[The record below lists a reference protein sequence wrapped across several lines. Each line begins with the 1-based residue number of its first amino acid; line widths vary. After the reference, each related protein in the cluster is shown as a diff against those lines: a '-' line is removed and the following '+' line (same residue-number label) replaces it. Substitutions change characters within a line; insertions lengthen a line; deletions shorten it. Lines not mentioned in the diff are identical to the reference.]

1 MDLCNPES
9 ISPLPGHKQC
19 QDVEKSDSSNDSQGK
34 NLGVPK
40 QKATEDTMSDGGL
53 FKAEV
58 IYIRDCEKREAGDM
72 VQQETYTRLISP
84 PDHPTPP
91 QTPPP
96 INTQPEYRV
105 HHFVS
110 RPATMETA
118 VNKHQGISQQQ
129 WHNTPVGAE
138 ASLDL
143 FLNRESDSDERL
155 SPANSTDLFP
165 ASSKSQSQESILS
178 ESWDKDRSWSA
189 LQMSPET
196 SRAVSPCSSV
206 RSGMFT
212 PSVVRVKRHSLEPG
226 SSLVHMPPT
235 CLSPTCCASPSS
247 PPCPLSPR
255 LRSRHRPP
263 PTRLSL
269 LTAILRK
276 GRLPVLSPTLTLQRP
291 YSPCWPIHHG
301 TSCNACSAA
310 SSVASIPLEVS
321 SSRAQSSAS
330 IHSPAQSYHH
340 RDGCVLESL
349 RSVNAPL
356 SIESK
361 ELSTSWRMVGPHSPP
376 LRHSDELKSNN
387 GIISERVTSPS
398 YRSLVASPVPP
409 LSQPFP
415 QNLPKPVDHTKVPS
429 PPLYSSHSRFRRL
442 FPEPLNNSVNSRLNS
457 LSPEPK
463 PVKNQGASVPH
474 DTNQPLYSSHS
485 RLKCLS
491 PNPAHNQG
499 TSACQPLYSSFSKI
513 SSPSPGLVNTSSNS
527 TLDSLSAGP
536 VNTSSNSTLDSLSAG
551 PVNTSSNSTLDS
563 LSAEPKPVSK
573 NFVQALNSHLR
584 SKLTFLSSAPANN
597 QETFKAL
604 DTSTP
609 EVSSMGT
616 SNNRGISMAT
626 LNTWGTARP
635 QVWSPLP
642 NSCLYRSPKPHSL
655 SCCVPE
661 GHLSASSH
669 SPSGTLSS
677 AQRYTDTISPTPL
690 QNGLKTP
697 PHSMLQLGVSPAH
710 RAFHLTPTLYTPPG
724 CPSPKPPTPP
734 STPDRFTLSPS
745 PVPPTRDLT
754 PSPSLSLRSTPSPC
768 LWREMSDSLDT
779 KRKPHKIKLSYKAL
793 AAIPT
798 NTVLLDQQA
807 IDDQVD
813 KEGDSQGPVDRRK
826 KEDTHAEMC
835 SPAQLRKQSEDL
847 YAVID
852 EVLEDPIPMRQAS
865 PAFAYSRESMDKCA
879 PKRYTSLPRSL
890 GRETKYATFNL
901 QPSVERNLADTYKT
915 KPGVIRPANIIPKLP
930 EENYDEAFH
939 PNPFKKYLDELT
951 VNDQNK
957 STHPFVT
964 IHENEALMSKK
975 PENTLFGKMGADG
988 SISSGNLALNT
999 EKNSEN
1005 NSTTE
1010 EEDNISIPSLL
1021 ITESEEPNANPAK
1034 DGSWQGGATS
1044 FNLTKVKMEAFETHI

>member
-1 MDLCNPES
+1 MFVPVLKT
-9 ISPLPGHKQC
+9 LPIQITLTEAVKTGLLTGKP
-19 QDVEKSDSSNDSQGK
+19 NK

-40 QKATEDTMSDGGL
+40 QKATEHTMSDGGL

-58 IYIRDCEKREAGDM
+58 IYISDCEKRGAGDM

-84 PDHPTPP
+84 PDHTTPP

-96 INTQPEYRV
+96 INTQPENTV

-110 RPATMETA
+110 GPATMETA

-138 ASLDL
+138 VSLDL

-196 SRAVSPCSSV
+196 SCAVSPCSSV

-212 PSVVRVKRHSLEPG
+212 PSVVRVKRHFLEPG

-247 PPCPLSPR
+247 SPCPLSP
-255 LRSRHRPP
+255 RSRHRPP

-310 SSVASIPLEVS
+310 SSVASIPLEVF

-376 LRHSDELKSNN
+376 LRHSEKLKSNN

-409 LSQPFP
+409 LSQAFP

-442 FPEPLNNSVNSRLNS
+442 FPEPLDNSVNSRLNS

-463 PVKNQGASVPH
+463 PVKNQGASVPQ
-474 DTNQPLYSSHS
+474 DSNQPLYSSHS

-499 TSACQPLYSSFSKI
+499 TSACQPLYSSFSKLS
-513 SSPSPGLVNTSSNS
+513 SSPPGIVNSSSNS
-527 TLDSLSAGP
+527 TLD
-536 VNTSSNSTLDSLSAG
+536 T
-551 PVNTSSNSTLDS
+551 

-573 NFVQALNSHLR
+573 NFVQALNSHLQ

-616 SNNRGISMAT
+616 SNNRGISMGT
-626 LNTWGTARP
+626 LNTRGTARP
-635 QVWSPLP
+635 QVWSPLSY
-642 NSCLYRSPKPHSL
+642 SCLSRSPKPLSL
-655 SCCVPE
+655 SCCAPE

-669 SPSGTLSS
+669 SPSGIVSS

-724 CPSPKPPTPP
+724 CPSPKPPTPS

-745 PVPPTRDLT
+745 PAPPTRDLT

-768 LWREMSDSLDT
+768 LWREMSDSIDT

-798 NTVLLDQQA
+798 NIVLLDQQA
-807 IDDQVD
+807 IDDQVH
-813 KEGDSQGPVDRRK
+813 KEGDSQDPVDRRK

-865 PAFAYSRESMDKCA
+865 PALAYSRESMDKCA

-901 QPSVERNLADTYKT
+901 QRSVERKLADTYKT
-915 KPGVIRPANIIPKLP
+915 KPGVIRPANIIPRLP
-930 EENYDEAFH
+930 EEHDDEAFH
-939 PNPFKKYLDELT
+939 PNPFKQYLDELT

-975 PENTLFGKMGADG
+975 LDNTLLGKMGADG

-999 EKNSEN
+999 ERNSEN

-1010 EEDNISIPSLL
+1010 EEDNIIISSLL
-1021 ITESEEPNANPAK
+1021 ITESEEPKANPAK

>member
-1 MDLCNPES
+1 MDLSSPES

-19 QDVEKSDSSNDSQGK
+19 LDVEKSDSSHESQGKVSEEEVSSKLLFYTFVPELKTLPIKITLTEAAKTGLLTGKPNK

-40 QKATEDTMSDGGL
+40 QKVTEDTMSDGGL

-58 IYIRDCEKREAGDM
+58 IYIRDCEKRGAGDM
-72 VQQETYTRLISP
+72 VQQETNTWLISP
-84 PDHPTPP
+84 PDHTTPP

-96 INTQPEYRV
+96 INAQAENTAY
-105 HHFVS
+105 HFVS
-110 RPATMETA
+110 GPATMETA
-118 VNKHQGISQQQ
+118 VNKHQGIYQQQ
-129 WHNTPVGAE
+129 CHNTPVGAE
-138 ASLDL
+138 VSSGL
-143 FLNRESDSDERL
+143 FLNRASDSDERL

-235 CLSPTCCASPSS
+235 CFSPPCCESPSLS
-247 PPCPLSPR
+247 PCPLSP
-255 LRSRHRPP
+255 RSRHRPP

-310 SSVASIPLEVS
+310 SSVASIPLEVF

-330 IHSPAQSYHH
+330 IHSPAQSYRH

-349 RSVNAPL
+349 RSVNAPP

-398 YRSLVASPVPP
+398 YRSLGVSPVPP

-415 QNLPKPVDHTKVPS
+415 QNLPKPVDYTKVPS
-429 PPLYSSHSRFRRL
+429 PPLYSSHSRLRHL
-442 FPEPLNNSVNSRLNS
+442 SPEPLNNSVNSRLNS

-463 PVKNQGASVPH
+463 PVKNKGASEPH
-474 DTNQPLYSSHS
+474 NSNQPLYLSHS

-499 TSACQPLYSSFSKI
+499 TSACQPLYSSFSK
-513 SSPSPGLVNTSSNS
+513 LR
-527 TLDSLSAGP
+527 SLSP
-536 VNTSSNSTLDSLSAG
+536 G

-573 NFVQALNSHLR
+573 NLVQALNSHLR
-584 SKLTFLSSAPANN
+584 SKLSFLSSAPANN

-604 DTSTP
+604 VTSTP

-616 SNNRGISMAT
+616 SNNRGTSMGT
-626 LNTWGTARP
+626 LNTWGTIRP
-635 QVWSPLP
+635 PVWSPLP
-642 NSCLYRSPKPHSL
+642 YSCLSRLSPKPSSL
-655 SCCVPE
+655 SCCAPE
-661 GHLSASSH
+661 GHLSAPSH
-669 SPSGTLSS
+669 SPSGTVSS
-677 AQRYTDTISPTPL
+677 AQRHTDAISPTPL

-697 PHSMLQLGVSPAH
+697 PHSRLQLSVSPAT

-734 STPDRFTLSPS
+734 TTPDRFTLSPS
-745 PVPPTRDLT
+745 PAPPTRDLT

-768 LWREMSDSLDT
+768 LWREMSDSLET

-798 NTVLLDQQA
+798 NTLLLDQQA

-813 KEGDSQGPVDRRK
+813 KEGDSQDPVDIRK
-826 KEDTHAEMC
+826 QEDTHAEMC
-835 SPAQLRKQSEDL
+835 SPAQLRKQSKDL

-852 EVLEDPIPMRQAS
+852 QVLEDPIPMRQVS
-865 PAFAYSRESMDKCA
+865 PALAHPRESRDKCA

-901 QPSVERNLADTYKT
+901 QPSVERKLADTYKT
-915 KPGVIRPANIIPKLP
+915 KPGVIRPANIIPRLP
-930 EENYDEAFH
+930 EENYDEVFH
-939 PNPFKKYLDELT
+939 PNPFKQYLEELT

-957 STHPFVT
+957 
-964 IHENEALMSKK
+964 I
-975 PENTLFGKMGADG
+975 GAG
-988 SISSGNLALNT
+988 GNVSSGNLALNT
-999 EKNSEN
+999 EKTSES

-1010 EEDNISIPSLL
+1010 EEDNISISSLL
-1021 ITESEEPNANPAK
+1021 ITESDPAK

-1044 FNLTKVKMEAFETHI
+1044 FNPTNVKMEAFETHI

>member
-1 MDLCNPES
+1 
-9 ISPLPGHKQC
+9 
-19 QDVEKSDSSNDSQGK
+19 
-34 NLGVPK
+34 
-40 QKATEDTMSDGGL
+40 MSDGGL

-72 VQQETYTRLISP
+72 VQQETYTR
-84 PDHPTPP
+84 
-91 QTPPP
+91 TPPP

-310 SSVASIPLEVS
+310 SSVASIPLE
-321 SSRAQSSAS
+321 
-330 IHSPAQSYHH
+330 
-340 RDGCVLESL
+340 SL

-527 TLDSLSAGP
+527 TLDSL
-536 VNTSSNSTLDSLSAG
+536 
-551 PVNTSSNSTLDS
+551 
-563 LSAEPKPVSK
+563 
-573 NFVQALNSHLR
+573 
-584 SKLTFLSSAPANN
+584 
-597 QETFKAL
+597 
-604 DTSTP
+604 
-609 EVSSMGT
+609 
-616 SNNRGISMAT
+616 
-626 LNTWGTARP
+626 
-635 QVWSPLP
+635 PLP

-798 NTVLLDQQA
+798 NTVLLDQQ
-807 IDDQVD
+807 V
-813 KEGDSQGPVDRRK
+813 S
-826 KEDTHAEMC
+826 TMC

-852 EVLEDPIPMRQAS
+852 EVLEDPIPMVILII
-865 PAFAYSRESMDKCA
+865 C
-879 PKRYTSLPRSL
+879 RYTSLPRSL
-890 GRETKYATFNL
+890 GRETKYVSIYICMFTYFQTL
-901 QPSVERNLADTYKT
+901 QT

-957 STHPFVT
+957 VG
-964 IHENEALMSKK
+964 I
-975 PENTLFGKMGADG
+975 
-988 SISSGNLALNT
+988 
-999 EKNSEN
+999 
-1005 NSTTE
+1005 
-1010 EEDNISIPSLL
+1010 
-1021 ITESEEPNANPAK
+1021 
-1034 DGSWQGGATS
+1034 
-1044 FNLTKVKMEAFETHI
+1044 V

>member
-1 MDLCNPES
+1 
-9 ISPLPGHKQC
+9 
-19 QDVEKSDSSNDSQGK
+19 
-34 NLGVPK
+34 
-40 QKATEDTMSDGGL
+40 MSDGGL

-58 IYIRDCEKREAGDM
+58 IYISDCEKRGAGDM
-72 VQQETYTRLISP
+72 VQQETYTR
-84 PDHPTPP
+84 
-91 QTPPP
+91 TPPP
-96 INTQPEYRV
+96 INTQPENTV

-110 RPATMETA
+110 GPATMETA

-138 ASLDL
+138 VSLDL

-155 SPANSTDLFP
+155 SPTNSTDLFP

-196 SRAVSPCSSV
+196 SCAVSPCSSV

-235 CLSPTCCASPSS
+235 CLSPTYCASPSS
-247 PPCPLSPR
+247 SPCPLSP
-255 LRSRHRPP
+255 RSRHRPP

-310 SSVASIPLEVS
+310 SSVASIPLEV
-321 SSRAQSSAS
+321 
-330 IHSPAQSYHH
+330 HS
-340 RDGCVLESL
+340 E
-349 RSVNAPL
+349 
-356 SIESK
+356 K
-361 ELSTSWRMVGPHSPP
+361 
-376 LRHSDELKSNN
+376 LKSNN

-409 LSQPFP
+409 LSQAS
-415 QNLPKPVDHTKVPS
+415 S
-429 PPLYSSHSRFRRL
+429 PPGI
-442 FPEPLNNSVNSRLNS
+442 VNS
-457 LSPEPK
+457 
-463 PVKNQGASVPH
+463 
-474 DTNQPLYSSHS
+474 
-485 RLKCLS
+485 
-491 PNPAHNQG
+491 
-499 TSACQPLYSSFSKI
+499 
-513 SSPSPGLVNTSSNS
+513 SSNS
-527 TLDSLSAGP
+527 TLDSLSPGP
-536 VNTSSNSTLDSLSAG
+536 VNTSSNSTLD
-551 PVNTSSNSTLDS
+551 T

-573 NFVQALNSHLR
+573 NFVQALNSHLQ

-616 SNNRGISMAT
+616 SNNRGISMGT
-626 LNTWGTARP
+626 LNTRGTARP

-642 NSCLYRSPKPHSL
+642 YSCLSRSPKPLSL
-655 SCCVPE
+655 SCCAPE

-669 SPSGTLSS
+669 SPSGIVSS

-710 RAFHLTPTLYTPPG
+710 RAFHLTPTLYTSPG

-745 PVPPTRDLT
+745 PAPPTRDLT

-768 LWREMSDSLDT
+768 LWREMSDSIDT

-798 NTVLLDQQA
+798 NIVLLDQQ
-807 IDDQVD
+807 V
-813 KEGDSQGPVDRRK
+813 S
-826 KEDTHAEMC
+826 TMC

-847 YAVID
+847 YAAID
-852 EVLEDPIPMRQAS
+852 EVLEDPIPMVIRII
-865 PAFAYSRESMDKCA
+865 CV
-879 PKRYTSLPRSL
+879 SLSL
-890 GRETKYATFNL
+890 GRETKYVSIHMYTYFQTL
-901 QPSVERNLADTYKT
+901 QT
-915 KPGVIRPANIIPKLP
+915 KPGVIRPANIIPRLP
-930 EENYDEAFH
+930 EENDDEAFH
-939 PNPFKKYLDELT
+939 PNPFKQYLDELT

-957 STHPFVT
+957 
-964 IHENEALMSKK
+964 
-975 PENTLFGKMGADG
+975 NTCV
-988 SISSGNLALNT
+988 
-999 EKNSEN
+999 EN
-1005 NSTTE
+1005 NCVYLMGLPDSFRVCILTST
-1010 EEDNISIPSLL
+1010 
-1021 ITESEEPNANPAK
+1021 
-1034 DGSWQGGATS
+1034 
-1044 FNLTKVKMEAFETHI
+1044 